1 MPQILVVDDETQIR
15 TLIGQML
22 ELKGYH
28 CTLGADAAEAR
39 KLLDMRPFDLILC
52 DIDMPGESG
61 LDFIR
66 YALST
71 YQDTAAVMVTAMD
84 DPLIAEAILKDGV
97 YDYIIKPF
105 EQNGLLISVSNALR
119 RRQLEIDNRTYRERL
134 EKMVEERTAALRES
148 EARFR
153 AIFSAAEHV
162 SFIMIDL
169 LEQPERVIEFSAGAE
184 RLLGYT
190 RDEILGEPATILGLP
205 LEFTGSVPP
214 APSTP
219 DRKEGFTREL
229 ILTRKSGESVPTLF
243 STYPIVNGSGE
254 NTATLVVSVDI
265 SDRKIAEKRLQRS
278 MEKLGKALEGSIK
291 AIARTV
297 ETRDPYT
304 AGHQQRVADLA
315 AAIAREMHLSE
326 DRIDGL
332 RLAGVIHDLG
342 KVAIP
347 VAILNKPG
355 RISEIELALIKTH
368 SQVGFDILKNIEFP
382 WPIAQIVLQH
392 HERMD
397 GSGYPSGLSGDDILL
412 EARILGVADVVE
424 AMASHRPYRAALG
437 IETALEEISANK
449 GGLYDPDVVAAC
461 MALFR
466 EKGFEFA

>member
-1 MPQILVVDDETQIR
+1 VDDETQIR
-15 TLIGQML
+15 TLIGQIL
-22 ELKGYH
+22 EMQGHH
-28 CTLGADAAEAR
+28 CTLGANAAEAR
-39 KLLDMRPFDLILC
+39 KLLHKQSFDLILC

-66 YALST
+66 YALSN

-84 DPLIAEAILKDGV
+84 DPVIAEAVLKDGV

-105 EQNGLLISVSNALR
+105 DQNGLLISVSNALR
-119 RRQLEIDNRTYRERL
+119 RLQLEIDNRAYRERL
-134 EKMVEERTAALRES
+134 EKMVEERTAALQES
-148 EARFR
+148 EARFK

-169 LEQPERVIEFSAGAE
+169 LEKPECVIEFSAGAE
-184 RLLGYT
+184 RLLGYS
-190 RDEILGEPATILGLP
+190 RDEILGEPATVLGLP
-205 LEFTGSVPP
+205 LDITGSVPH
-214 APSTP
+214 APSAP
-219 DRKEGFTREL
+219 DRKPGFTREL
-229 ILTRKSGESVPTLF
+229 ILTQKSGKGIPTLF
-243 STYPIVNGSGE
+243 STYPIVNGNGE

-265 SDRKIAEKRLQRS
+265 SDRKIAERELQRS

-315 AAIAREMHLSE
+315 TAIAKEMTLSE

-355 RISEIELALIKTH
+355 RISKIELNLIKTH
-368 SQVGFDILKNIEFP
+368 AQVGFDILKTIEFP

-392 HERMD
+392 HERMN
-397 GSGYPSGLSGDDILL
+397 GTGYPSGLSGDEILL

-424 AMASHRPYRAALG
+424 AMASHRPYRPALG
-437 IETALEEISANK
+437 IETALEEISTNK
-449 GGLYDPDVVAAC
+449 GELYDGEVVTAC
-461 MALFR
+461 LVLFN
-466 EKGFEFA
+466 EKGFQLT

>member
-1 MPQILVVDDETQIR
+1 LTQILIVDDEVQIR
-15 TLIGQML
+15 TLIGRIL
-22 ELKGYH
+22 EMQGYH

-39 KLLDMRPFDLILC
+39 KLLEKRFFDLILC

-61 LDFIR
+61 LDFVR
-66 YALST
+66 YAIST

-84 DPLIAEAILKDGV
+84 DPILAEAILKDGV

-105 EQNGLLISVSNALR
+105 ERNGLLISVANAIR
-119 RRQLEIDNRTYRERL
+119 RRRLEIDNRAYRERL
-134 EKMVEERTAALRES
+134 EKMVEERTTALQES
-148 EARFR
+148 ETRFR

-162 SFIMIDL
+162 SFIMIDPFA
-169 LEQPERVIEFSAGAE
+169 EPERIIEFSSGAE
-184 RLLGYT
+184 RLLGYR
-190 RDEILGEPATILGLP
+190 RDEVVGQPATLLGLP
-205 LEFTGSVPP
+205 PDITGSVRSARSVPGGKP
-214 APSTP
+214 
-219 DRKEGFTREL
+219 GFTREL
-229 ILTRKSGESVPTLF
+229 TLAQKSGKRIPTLF
-243 STYPIVNGSGE
+243 STYPICNGNGE
-254 NTATLVVSVDI
+254 NSATLVVSVDI
-265 SDRKIAEKRLQRS
+265 SDRKIAEKKLQRS

-315 AAIAREMHLSE
+315 AAIAKEMELSE

-355 RISEIELALIKTH
+355 KISEIELELIKTH
-368 SQVGFDILKNIEFP
+368 AQVGYDILKSIEFP

-392 HERMD
+392 HERMN
-397 GSGYPSGLSGDDILL
+397 GSGYPSGLSGDEILL

-424 AMASHRPYRAALG
+424 AMASHRPYRPALG
-437 IETALEEISANK
+437 IETALEEISKNK
-449 GGLYDPDVVAAC
+449 GRLYDRDVVSAC
-461 MALFR
+461 LKLFN
-466 EKGFEFA
+466 EKRFELT